1 MFRDVKMGINIRFS
15 KNSDS
20 LQITNIMNGSQV
32 EYGIKDLMKFIHN
45 KCELVMQGKK
55 DEPRYQELLK
65 EKKELEKNRPHGI
78 DDMRRWKHA
87 MGKILQELELY
98 NK

>member
-1 MFRDVKMGINIRFS
+1 
-15 KNSDS
+15 
-20 LQITNIMNGSQV
+20 
-32 EYGIKDLMKFIHN
+32 
-45 KCELVMQGKK
+45 MQGKK
-55 DEPRYQELLK
+55 DDHRYQELLK
-65 EKKELEKNRPHGI
+65 EKKELENNRPHGI

>member
-1 MFRDVKMGINIRFS
+1 MNVV
-15 KNSDS
+15 
-20 LQITNIMNGSQV
+20 NGSKA
-32 EYGIKDLMKFIHN
+32 ECGISGLMKFIRN
-45 KCELVMQGKK
+45 WCKSVMQGKK
-55 DEPRYQELLK
+55 DELRHRELLK
-65 EKKELEKNRPHGI
+65 GKKELENSRPHGI